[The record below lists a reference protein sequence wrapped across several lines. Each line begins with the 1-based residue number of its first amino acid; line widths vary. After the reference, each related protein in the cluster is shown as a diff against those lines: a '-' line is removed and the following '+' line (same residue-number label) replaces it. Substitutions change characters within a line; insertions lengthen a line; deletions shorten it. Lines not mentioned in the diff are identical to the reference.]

1 MIIEEMAFESLLAMC
16 ASPMATPIHK
26 HNDVFY
32 LLAHIG
38 ESVYIAIARDA
49 PKGVGRYI
57 EYDVKERWYKIV
69 EPSKDSFS
77 RNPTV
82 VTIPIVEVKKLH
94 GEMGGKIKKVLE
106 GK

>member
-16 ASPMATPIHK
+16 ASPVATPIHRHK
-26 HNDVFY
+26 DVFY

-38 ESVYIAIARDA
+38 KSVYIAVARDA

-57 EYDVKERWYKIV
+57 EYDVKERWYKV
-69 EPSKDSFS
+69 VDLSKEGFS

-94 GEMGGKIKKVLE
+94 GEMGGKIKKVLDS
-106 GK
+106 K